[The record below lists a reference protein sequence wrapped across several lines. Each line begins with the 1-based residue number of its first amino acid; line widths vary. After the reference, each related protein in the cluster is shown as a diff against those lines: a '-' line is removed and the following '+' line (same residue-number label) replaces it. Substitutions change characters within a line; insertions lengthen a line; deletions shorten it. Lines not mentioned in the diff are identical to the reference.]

1 MENSSQIPWLLLVVL
16 LYRSAWWVVGDC
28 CYCCCCYC
36 YSCYCCYSSLLDKNI
51 CICIFV
57 HGGSNCVALFLP
69 ANYIPSDS
77 TRPKELK
84 PLHRVQG
91 IPTQEL
97 RHLCLRT
104 ILHTL
109 AERCLAAHFSHLPN
123 RGCFILA
130 NFALVCAPYA
140 QRTFFSGRP
149 RRCRSRETSV

>member
-1 MENSSQIPWLLLVVL
+1 MLLLLLSFLLDLSALNLLSKCVGNPVQNLRMFSNPFKQLSDGAWEILRRNYESFKINSNNSERYVENSSQIPWLVLVVL
-16 LYRSAWWVVGDC
+16 LYRSAWWVVGHSS
-28 CYCCCCYC
+28 YCCCCYC

-91 IPTQEL
+91 IPTQ
-97 RHLCLRT
+97 
-104 ILHTL
+104 
-109 AERCLAAHFSHLPN
+109 
-123 RGCFILA
+123 
-130 NFALVCAPYA
+130 
-140 QRTFFSGRP
+140 
-149 RRCRSRETSV
+149 